1 MTTVLFCS
9 PRKNG
14 YTAEVLS
21 QFVKNRDDIN
31 LIDIYALSPAPCTAC
46 EKCRTDYKCVNSD
59 MDSVLND
66 IENSDFLIVATP
78 VYNYSVPAPM
88 KAFLDRLQP
97 LYERS
102 STKINEHK
110 RAFLIVTCAQ
120 SGKYSFD
127 IIRKQM
133 SLAFKELGFSF
144 SGELNVGF
152 TDKNDAGDSDLKKAE
167 TLSYKFFGGEEICS
181 DI

>member
-14 YTAEVLS
+14 CTAEVLS
-21 QFVKNRDDIN
+21 RFIKNRDDIN

-46 EKCRTDYKCVNSD
+46 EKCRTDYRCVNFD
-59 MDSVLND
+59 MDSALND
-66 IENSDFLIVATP
+66 IENSEFLIVATP

-97 LYERS
+97 LYERGNK
-102 STKINEHK
+102 KINEQK

-144 SGELNVGF
+144 SGELNVAF
-152 TDKNDAGDSDLKKAE
+152 TDKNGVGENNLQKAE
-167 TLSYKFFGGEEICS
+167 ALSFNFFGGEKICS

>member
-14 YTAEVLS
+14 YTAELLS
-21 QFVKNRDDIN
+21 RFVTNRHDIN
-31 LIDIYALSPAPCTAC
+31 LIDIYTLSPAPCTAC
-46 EKCRTDYKCVNSD
+46 AKCRTSYRCIIND
-59 MDSVLND
+59 MDSALGD
-66 IENSDFLIVATP
+66 IANSDFLIVASP

-97 LYERS
+97 LYERGN
-102 STKINEHK
+102 TKTDEKK
-110 RAFLIVTCAQ
+110 RAFLITTCAQ

-127 IIRKQM
+127 IVRKQM

-144 SGELNVGF
+144 SGGLNVPF
-152 TDKNDAGDSDLKKAE
+152 TDKKGVTDSDLKKAE
-167 TLSYKFFGGEEICS
+167 TLSFEFFGGEKICS

>member
-21 QFVKNRDDIN
+21 RFIKNRDDIN

-46 EKCRTDYKCVNSD
+46 GKCRTDYKCVNSD
-59 MDSVLND
+59 MDSALND
-66 IENSDFLIVATP
+66 IEKSDFLIVATP

-97 LYERS
+97 LYE
-102 STKINEHK
+102 KGNAEINEKK

-120 SGKYSFD
+120 SGKFSFD
-127 IIRKQM
+127 IVRKQM

-144 SGELNVGF
+144 SGELNVPF
-152 TDKNDAGDSDLKKAE
+152 TDKNGVGKSDLQKAE
-167 TLSYKFFGGEEICS
+167 TLSNKFFGGEKICS

>member
-21 QFVKNRDDIN
+21 RFVKNRDDIN

-46 EKCRTDYKCVNSD
+46 GKCGTDYKCINTD
-59 MDSVLND
+59 MDSALND
-66 IENSDFLIVATP
+66 IANSDFLIVASP

-97 LYERS
+97 LYERGNAEIS
-102 STKINEHK
+102 EKK

-127 IIRKQM
+127 IVRKKM
-133 SLAFKELGFSF
+133 SLAFRELGFLF
-144 SGELNVGF
+144 SGELNIPF
-152 TDKNDAGDSDLKKAE
+152 TDKNGVGENDLQKAE
-167 TLSYKFFGGEEICS
+167 TLSLKFFGGEKICS